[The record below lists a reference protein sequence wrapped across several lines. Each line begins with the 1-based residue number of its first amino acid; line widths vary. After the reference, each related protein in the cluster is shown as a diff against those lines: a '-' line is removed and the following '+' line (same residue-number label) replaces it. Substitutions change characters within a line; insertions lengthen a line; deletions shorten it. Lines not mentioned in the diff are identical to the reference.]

1 MFRKLNDIL
10 ELMIIFLNIFILMS
24 NLEYVEY
31 IWLKSIMAVII
42 KESKHI

>member
-1 MFRKLNDIL
+1 MFRKLNIYIL

-31 IWLKSIMAVII
+31 I
-42 KESKHI
+42 

>member
-1 MFRKLNDIL
+1 
-10 ELMIIFLNIFILMS
+10 MIIFLNIFILMS

-31 IWLKSIMAVII
+31 IWLKKIMAVII